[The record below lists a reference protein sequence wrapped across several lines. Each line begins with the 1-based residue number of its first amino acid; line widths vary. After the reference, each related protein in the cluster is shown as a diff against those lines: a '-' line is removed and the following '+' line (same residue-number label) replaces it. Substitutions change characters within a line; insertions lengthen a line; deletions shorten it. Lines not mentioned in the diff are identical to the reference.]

1 MAESRAPKRMQ
12 SPAQTPVQKY
22 APYLAYGSIL
32 VVVVAFF
39 ADALFGGKNFMS
51 GGDNVAF
58 YSFVPYLEAAK
69 QTGEFPLWMPY
80 IFSGM
85 PSLASFLA
93 AGDRT
98 WDVVGQVLFA
108 LPRAMGDATN
118 NDTTR
123 LVLWYVIYGWGV
135 YTLCRVKGLDRSVG
149 VFSAIGA
156 VMSTLVIVWIMIGHS
171 TKPVSMA
178 TLPWILLALERL
190 RERFTLAN
198 LFLLILPLIVLVSAT
213 HPQMMFYIGCATAL
227 YMIVELITR
236 LITRTGWVDVLKAG
250 GGLAIAGVIALGTHA
265 DMFLATRQY
274 TTESTRGS
282 APLVQSTRNNQD
294 QSGGNDYEYAT
305 NWSFSPGEMYT
316 FIVPNY
322 YGFGNTS
329 VKTSRGAPPQRAM
342 LYWGQMPFTDA
353 ANYMGLAVL
362 VLGLIGIWRYRRD
375 PFVIFLTV
383 LSLFALLLS
392 MGKNFPVLYDIF
404 FNYAPAFNKF
414 RAPSMALCLL
424 QFALP
429 VLAGYGLTGVIGW
442 AKDQSAENRRSGM
455 WVFIATVVVAG
466 VVFLVAIDE
475 RDYKTAVDTAFM
487 AKNGQSA
494 PAEYLDI
501 VYNEMHADSLAAML
515 YLLVIGGLV
524 VLTARGVVQPT
535 LAVLLFIG
543 ILTIDLWRVDRR
555 PYDPKKGSPEQNVF
569 AATDVVGFLKSDPSM
584 YRVCDL
590 TQSMVPAN
598 WWAYHFIESVG
609 GYSSAKMRLYQDML
623 DVAAPG
629 PGREPIPGNSMI
641 LNPFLWN
648 LLNVKYIVADR
659 PLYPGVQPSFRSQET
674 GALVYENTDVL
685 PRAWFVDT
693 VRTESN
699 RRKLLEQLRDGTFD
713 ARRTAYV
720 EQPFDGMTSLGAD
733 TTARATVKER
743 TNHRL
748 SIATSSSAA
757 QLLVVSEVF
766 YSEWKAYLDGQP
778 IETIKTNFLLRGV
791 RIPAGAHTLEFRF
804 ESPAFEQG
812 RTISM
817 AANGLTILIGLGGLL
832 MWRRSR
838 SQPKEAA

>member
-1 MAESRAPKRMQ
+1 MAES
-12 SPAQTPVQKY
+12 STTPRSRSTQPSTVEKY
-22 APYLAYGSIL
+22 GTYLAYGAIL
-32 VVVVAFF
+32 LVVVAFF

-80 IFSGM
+80 IFGGM

-98 WDVVGQVLFA
+98 WDFVATVIFSV
-108 LPRAMGDATN
+108 PRAMGDATN

-123 LVLWYVIYGWGV
+123 LVLWYIIYGWGV
-135 YTLCRVKGLDRSVG
+135 YTLARQKGLEKMVG

-156 VMSTLVIVWIMIGHS
+156 VMSTFVIVWIMIGHS

-178 TLPWILLALERL
+178 TLPWLLLALERL

-213 HPQMMFYIGCATAL
+213 HPQMMFYMGCALAL
-227 YMIVELITR
+227 YTVVELVTR
-236 LITRTGWVDVLKAG
+236 LITRSGWMDVLKAG
-250 GGLAIAGVIALGTHA
+250 GGLAIAGIIALATHA
-265 DMFLATRQY
+265 DMFMATRHY
-274 TTESTRGS
+274 TPESTRGS

-316 FIVPNY
+316 FLVPSY
-322 YGFGNTS
+322 YGFGNTTI
-329 VKTSRGAPPQRAM
+329 KTSRNAPPQRAQ

-353 ANYMGLAVL
+353 ANYMGIAVL
-362 VLGLIGIWRYRRD
+362 VFGLIGVWQYRKD

-383 LSLFALLLS
+383 LGAFSLLLS
-392 MGKNFPVLYDIF
+392 MGKNFPILYDIL

-429 VLAGYGLTGVIGW
+429 VLAGYGLTAVIGW
-442 AKDQSAENRRSGM
+442 GKNSTAATRKAALG
-455 WVFIATVVVAG
+455 VFIATAVVSAMVY
-466 VVFLVAIDE
+466 LVASDE
-475 RDYKTAVDTAFM
+475 SDYKKEVDTAFT
-487 AKNGQSA
+487 AKNGQPA
-494 PAEYLDI
+494 PGEFLEI

-515 YLLVIGGLV
+515 YLIIIGGLI
-524 VLTARGVVQPT
+524 VLTARGAIKPS
-535 LAVLLFIG
+535 LMIVLCIG
-543 ILTIDLWRVDRR
+543 LLTVDLWRIDRR

-569 AATDVVGFLKSDPSM
+569 AATDLVQFLKADPSM

-590 TQSMVPAN
+590 TQTVPAN

-629 PGREPIPGNSMI
+629 PGREPVPGNSMI
-641 LNPFLWN
+641 INPFLWSI
-648 LLNVKYIVADR
+648 LNVKYIVSDR
-659 PLYPGVQPSFRSQET
+659 PLYPGVEPAFQSQEM
-674 GALVYENTDVL
+674 GVMVYRNDETL

-693 VRTESN
+693 LRVESD
-699 RRKLLEQLRDGTFD
+699 RRKLLEHLRDGTFD
-713 ARRTAYV
+713 ARRVAYV
-720 EQPFDGMTSLGAD
+720 EKTFDGMSAMGTDSTSS
-733 TTARATVKER
+733 ATVKER
-743 TNHRL
+743 SNHRL
-748 SIATSSSAA
+748 VLSTTSSAA
-757 QLLVVSEVF
+757 QMLVVSEMF
-766 YSEWKAYLDGQP
+766 YSEWKATIDGKP
-778 IETIKTNFLLRGV
+778 VETIKTNFLLRGV
-791 RIPAGAHTLEFRF
+791 PVPAGKHTVEFRY
-804 ESPAFEQG
+804 ESPSFEQG
-812 RTISM
+812 RTISL
-817 AANGLTILIGLGGLL
+817 AANGITLLIGLGGLL
-832 MWRRSR
+832 MWRRER
-838 SQPKEAA
+838 SQGQQA

>member
-1 MAESRAPKRMQ
+1 MAES
-12 SPAQTPVQKY
+12 STTPRSRSTQPSTVEKY
-22 APYLAYGSIL
+22 GTYLAYGAIL
-32 VVVVAFF
+32 LVVVAFF

-80 IFSGM
+80 IFGGM

-98 WDVVGQVLFA
+98 WDFVATVIFSV
-108 LPRAMGDATN
+108 PRAMGDVTN

-123 LVLWYVIYGWGV
+123 LVLWYIIYGWGV
-135 YTLCRVKGLDRSVG
+135 YTLARQKGLEKMVG

-156 VMSTLVIVWIMIGHS
+156 VMSTFVIVWIMIGHS

-178 TLPWILLALERL
+178 TLPWLLLALERL

-213 HPQMMFYIGCATAL
+213 HPQMMFYMGCALAL
-227 YMIVELITR
+227 YTVVELVTR
-236 LITRTGWVDVLKAG
+236 LITRSGWMDVLKAG
-250 GGLAIAGVIALGTHA
+250 GGLAIAGIIALATHA
-265 DMFLATRQY
+265 DMFMATRHY
-274 TTESTRGS
+274 TPESTRGS

-316 FIVPNY
+316 FLVPSY
-322 YGFGNTS
+322 YGFGNTTI
-329 VKTSRGAPPQRAM
+329 KTSRNAPPQRAQ

-353 ANYMGLAVL
+353 ANYMGIAVL
-362 VLGLIGIWRYRRD
+362 VFGLIGIWQYRKD

-383 LSLFALLLS
+383 LGAFSLLLS
-392 MGKNFPVLYDIF
+392 MGKNFPILYDIL

-429 VLAGYGLTGVIGW
+429 VLAGYGLTAVIGW
-442 AKDQSAENRRSGM
+442 GKNSTAATRKAALG
-455 WVFIATVVVAG
+455 VFIATALVSAMVY
-466 VVFLVAIDE
+466 LVASDE
-475 RDYKTAVDTAFM
+475 SDYKKEVDTAFT
-487 AKNGQSA
+487 AKNGQPA
-494 PAEYLDI
+494 PGEFLEI

-515 YLLVIGGLV
+515 YLIIIGGLI
-524 VLTARGVVQPT
+524 VLTARGAIKPS
-535 LAVLLFIG
+535 LMIVLCIG
-543 ILTIDLWRVDRR
+543 LLTVDLWRIDRR

-569 AATDVVGFLKSDPSM
+569 AATDVVQFLKADPSM

-590 TQSMVPAN
+590 TQTVPAN

-629 PGREPIPGNSMI
+629 PGREPVPGNSMI
-641 LNPFLWN
+641 LNPFLWSI
-648 LLNVKYIVADR
+648 LNVKYIVSDR
-659 PLYPGVQPSFRSQET
+659 PLYPGVEPAFQSQEM
-674 GALVYENTDVL
+674 GVMVYRNDETL

-693 VRTESN
+693 LRVESD
-699 RRKLLEQLRDGTFD
+699 RRKLLEHLRDGTL
-713 ARRTAYV
+713 RR
-720 EQPFDGMTSLGAD
+720 PL
-733 TTARATVKER
+733 TV
-743 TNHRL
+743 
-748 SIATSSSAA
+748 
-757 QLLVVSEVF
+757 
-766 YSEWKAYLDGQP
+766 
-778 IETIKTNFLLRGV
+778 
-791 RIPAGAHTLEFRF
+791 
-804 ESPAFEQG
+804 
-812 RTISM
+812 
-817 AANGLTILIGLGGLL
+817 
-832 MWRRSR
+832 
-838 SQPKEAA
+838 

>member
-1 MAESRAPKRMQ
+1 MADSRSTKRTQPTGLTPMQ
-12 SPAQTPVQKY
+12 RY
-22 APYLAYGSIL
+22 APYLAYGSIFL
-32 VVVVAFF
+32 VVIAFF

-58 YSFVPYLEAAK
+58 YSFVPYLDAAK
-69 QTGEFPLWMPY
+69 QSGEFPLWMPY
-80 IFSGM
+80 IFGGM

-98 WDVVGQVLFA
+98 WDFVGQALFA
-108 LPRAMGDATN
+108 IPRGLGEATS

-123 LVLWYVIYGWGV
+123 LVLWYIIYAWGV
-135 YTLCRVKGLDRSVG
+135 YTLCRVKGLDRSIG

-156 VMSTLVIVWIMIGHS
+156 VLSTFVIVWIMIGHS

-227 YMIVELITR
+227 YMVVELATRIITR
-236 LITRTGWVDVLKAG
+236 SGWVDVLKAG
-250 GGLAIAGVIALGTHA
+250 GGLAIAGIIALGTHA

-274 TTESTRGS
+274 TAESTRGS
-282 APLVQSTRNNQD
+282 APLVQSAQNSQD

-316 FIVPNY
+316 FIVPSY
-322 YGFGNTS
+322 FGFGNTTI
-329 VKTSRGAPPQRAM
+329 KTSRSAPPQRAM

-353 ANYMGLAVL
+353 ANYMGIAVL
-362 VLGLIGIWRYRRD
+362 VLGLVGMLRYRRD

-383 LSLFALLLS
+383 LSVFALLLS

-404 FNYAPAFNKF
+404 FNTVPAFNKF

-429 VLAGYGLTGVIGW
+429 VLAGYGLTGVLSW
-442 AKDQSAENRRSGM
+442 AKEQSVENRRAGL
-455 WVFIATVVVAG
+455 WVFIATAVVA
-466 VVFLVAIDE
+466 VMVFLVASDE
-475 RDYKTAVDTAFM
+475 SDYKREVDASFSV
-487 AKNGQSA
+487 KQGQSA

-501 VYNEMHADSLAAML
+501 VYNEMHADSLAAMF
-515 YLLVIGGLV
+515 YLLVVGGLV
-524 VLTARGVVQPT
+524 VLTARGVVKPT
-535 LAVLLFIG
+535 LTVLLFIG
-543 ILTIDLWRVDRR
+543 LLTVDLWRVDRR
-555 PYDPKKGSPEQNVF
+555 PYEPKKGSPEQNVF
-569 AATDVVGFLKSDPSM
+569 AATDMIGFLKTDKSI
-584 YRVCDL
+584 YRICDL
-590 TQSMVPAN
+590 REGVPAN

-609 GYSSAKMRLYQDML
+609 GYSSAKMRVYQDML

-629 PGREPIPGNSMI
+629 PGREPVPGNSLI

-648 LLNVKYIVADR
+648 LLNVKYIVSYR
-659 PLYPGVQPSFRSQET
+659 PLYPGVTPTFQSQET

-693 VRTESN
+693 VRVESN
-699 RRKLLEQLRDGTFD
+699 RRKLLELLRDGTFD

-720 EQPFDGMTSLGAD
+720 EQAFDGMGSVVAD
-733 TTARATVKER
+733 TSATARVTEKS
-743 TNHRL
+743 NHRL
-748 SIATSSSAA
+748 AISTTSQTQ
-757 QLLVVSEVF
+757 QLLVVSEMF
-766 YSEWKAYLDGQP
+766 YSEWKAYVDGQP
-778 IETIKTNFLLRGV
+778 VETIKTNFLLRGIAV
-791 RIPAGAHTLEFRF
+791 PAGTHSVEFRF
-804 ESPAFEQG
+804 ESPAFENG
-812 RTISM
+812 RTISL
-817 AANGLTILIGLGGLL
+817 AANGITLLIGLGGLL
-832 MWRRSR
+832 MWSRERRKPN
-838 SQPKEAA
+838 QA